1 VAKRRLTRKEVKQ
14 PDQFVSSSVQVITW
28 TKSHTKQFLYGA
40 IGTIVVVGLVTGW
53 SIWQKQ
59 RRQQAERL
67 LYEAVKVFN
76 NVNKSVQK
84 PTTEQTIGHLQNLI
98 QNYSRTP
105 AAALAYWYLG
115 HLYFEQGNHMAALA
129 AYEQAQH
136 GLSADRGRLL
146 PALVRLNIGYV
157 QEITG
162 ACNAALASFETVLQ
176 SSVDW
181 LHGEAF
187 LGMGRCY
194 ENMNVWDKATEVYSR
209 ALSDRAVNSTIRQTL
224 EERLSFFRTKKRALS
239 ESTPEKATQL
249 Q

>member
-1 VAKRRLTRKEVKQ
+1 VAKRRLTRKEIKQ
-14 PDQFVSSSVQVITW
+14 PDQFVSFSVQVITW
-28 TKSHTKQFLYGA
+28 TKRHTKQLLYGA
-40 IGTIVVVGLVTGW
+40 IGAMAVVGLVTGW

-59 RRQQAERL
+59 RRQQAEGL

-76 NVNKSVQK
+76 SANKSVQK
-84 PTTEQTIGHLQNLI
+84 PATEQTIGHLQNI
-98 QNYSRTP
+98 TQNYSRTP

-115 HLYFEQGNHMAALA
+115 HLYFEQGNHTAALA
-129 AYEQAQH
+129 AYEQARH
-136 GLSADRGRLL
+136 RLSVDRGRLM
-146 PALVRLNIGYV
+146 PALVRLDIGYA

-162 ACNAALASFETVLQ
+162 ACNEALTSFETVLQ

-194 ENMNVWDKATEVYSR
+194 ERLGAWDKATDIYSR

-224 EERLSFFRTKKRALS
+224 EERLSFFRTRNRALG
-239 ESTPEKATQL
+239 ESTLGKTTQP
-249 Q
+249 